1 MKQTHYCMFKL
12 MQDSKTNL
20 CSGKSHAALTAL
32 LATSF
37 IIWKMHFSD
46 YQLQGPNSGFVSIT
60 W

>member
-1 MKQTHYCMFKL
+1 MLKL

-46 YQLQGPNSGFVSIT
+46 YQLQEPNSGFVSIT